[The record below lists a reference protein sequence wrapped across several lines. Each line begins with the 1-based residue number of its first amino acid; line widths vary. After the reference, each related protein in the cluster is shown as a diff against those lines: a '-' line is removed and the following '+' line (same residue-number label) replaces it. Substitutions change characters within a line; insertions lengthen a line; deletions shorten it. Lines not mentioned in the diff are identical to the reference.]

1 MGSSDDPAENKN
13 IQIFIAGSSDDPAEN
28 KNILIFIVGSS
39 DDQSEDM
46 KIFKLNKTQALMIRL
61 KT

>member
-13 IQIFIAGSSDDPAEN
+13 IQIFI
-28 KNILIFIVGSS
+28 VGSS
-39 DDQSEDM
+39 GDQSEDM
-46 KIFKLNKTQALMIRL
+46 KIFKLNKTQAVTIHL